1 MRWLDVIEGA
11 RPSGAPVGAELGPY
25 PFLSGY
31 GLVVRTSRLGVLM
44 PPELSAMGL
53 RNRET
58 LDVLQATQTPR
69 APCRQLLEA
78 TGLAGTKVSAFWS
91 AEAWSPVRLE
101 RAFDRC
107 VLPVRQ
113 CGQCA
118 AHGYHCALFQ
128 LPSID
133 ACPWHGCPLTN
144 LCRQCR
150 EPTWAR
156 FDAGGRIGRCA
167 CGFDPFD
174 PRIASLDM
182 WEFPTGAAEAWTTQ
196 YLDWAASERDRRWL
210 VFPAAQREWSAGFA
224 ALAAPPRILQP
235 PAPGLPIAQSF
246 QGPGDDPG
254 EREFWGWSLLGGER
268 PLTFVPLPAR
278 LHGPLSDATQ
288 RAVARY
294 PESTNAPLELVTLNG
309 FEPDQTLRANVVNR
323 PDCFIAPH
331 GLSPEG
337 TTWLNVSAID
347 PGATAF
353 CGAVLDMAMCA
364 TGAEPELGDRSLQ
377 AARSIAVD
385 RIVGRRHIAAALDAV
400 LIQTYA
406 QGLGAVLNVLVG
418 RKAAIDLEWKVP
430 VVELTVESEEIWA
443 VRVVFVPA
451 PGPKLKRVV
460 DTPAPIKRQG
470 VRKQR
475 KRKRFSRGRSRPKD
489 LQPSPRRRPF

>member
-1 MRWLDVIEGA
+1 MRWQDVIEGA
-11 RPSGAPVGAELGPY
+11 PASGAPVGAELGPY

-31 GLVVRTSRLGVLM
+31 GLVMRTSRLGVLT

-53 RNRET
+53 RNRAT

-78 TGLAGTKVSAFWS
+78 TGLAATRVSAFWS

-101 RAFDRC
+101 RAFDRRT
-107 VLPVRQ
+107 LPVRR

-133 ACPWHGCPLTN
+133 ACPWHGCALTSM
-144 LCRQCR
+144 CEQCG
-150 EPTWAR
+150 EATWAR
-156 FDAGGRIGRCA
+156 FDASERIGRCG

-210 VFPAAQREWSAGFA
+210 IFPVTDGDWSPGFA

-235 PAPGLPIAQSF
+235 PAPSLPSVEVFI
-246 QGPGDDPG
+246 GGGEDPG

-268 PLTFVPLPAR
+268 TLTFVPLPAR

-288 RAVARY
+288 QAVARF
-294 PESTNAPLELVTLNG
+294 PAATGAPLELVTLNG
-309 FEPDQTLRANVVNR
+309 FEADQTLQANVVNR

-347 PGATAF
+347 PGATTF
-353 CGAVLDMAMCA
+353 CGAVLDMALCA
-364 TGAEPELGDRSLQ
+364 TGAEPEPGDRSLQ
-377 AARSIAVD
+377 ASRSRAVD
-385 RIVGRRHIAAALDAV
+385 RIAGRRHLAAALDAV
-400 LIQTYA
+400 LVQAYA
-406 QGLGAVLNVLVG
+406 QGLGAVLNALVG
-418 RKAAIDLEWKVP
+418 RKAAIDLEWKLP
-430 VVELTVESEEIWA
+430 VVELAVESGEIWA

-451 PGPKLKRVV
+451 PAPKLKRVV
-460 DTPAPIKRQG
+460 DIPAPTGRPG
-470 VRKQR
+470 
-475 KRKRFSRGRSRPKD
+475 KRKRGKPKCG
-489 LQPSPRRRPF
+489 PRRRARGKAVQPERRAF